1 MSSMKKYLPT
11 ICESVGT
18 PNLVIGRGAKMGS
31 NTLDRLVER
40 HDEIKNFNGLY
51 GTGDIEIPQK
61 IREKKAEEHD
71 SQMSVVDSL
80 ENKINENFVYVF
92 LLRDVKDKWESGYI
106 EELFTCGFFIEDK
119 FVIDNPEHWNKIHDT
134 SYDVSWM
141 WGGHADFPK
150 YSVSFEYA
158 LCHPNIYFLDLKDLS
173 NPKFLEWLQN
183 LDSKWKCIDEIPY
196 INNTENDL
204 FKLYDLFWKSYQEG
218 KVLKDEILVNPFY
231 DLPGNK
237 LSPQID
243 DWNLKVKEEQKVVD
257 YIRNSHERYIRFE

>member
-1 MSSMKKYLPT
+1 MSSMIKYSPK
-11 ICESVGT
+11 IAESVGT
-18 PNLVIGRGAKMGS
+18 TKIVIGRKFKMGS
-31 NTLDRLVER
+31 NSLDRLVENYN
-40 HDEIKNFNGLY
+40 DINYFNGLY
-51 GTGDIEIPQK
+51 SNGDITIPQK
-61 IREKKAEEHD
+61 ILEYGGEHN
-71 SQMSVVDSL
+71 SQMSVVELLGNQVNDF
-80 ENKINENFVYVF
+80 IYIV
-92 LLRDVKDKWESGYI
+92 LLRDVKDRWRSGYI
-106 EELFTCGFFIEDK
+106 EELHTFGFFSETHEIGDMKLWEK
-119 FVIDNPEHWNKIHDT
+119 VHHID
-134 SYDVSWM
+134 YDISWM
-141 WGGHADFPK
+141 WSGHA
-150 YSVSFEYA
+150 SFEDNSLDLEYA
-158 LCHPNIYFLDLKDLS
+158 IWNPCVYFLDLKDLS